1 MRMSIEKYKNEKLKL
16 FQIAKDGKH
25 EFMMRRKSQQR
36 QTPQNKD
43 ISNIIKKRMKEKSEK
58 RVSVINNRCSYLIF
72 LTGETESGS

>member
-36 QTPQNKD
+36 KTPQNKD

-58 RVSVINNRCSYLIF
+58 RVRAINNSPLI
-72 LTGETESGS
+72 LLS